1 MMLPINTPLLSIIIP
16 VYNAE
21 KFLKRCIDSML
32 NQSFKDFELI
42 LVNDGSTDSSGEICD
57 VYGAHDERVR
67 VYHLR
72 NGGPSRARNYGMERA
87 TGKYITFIDA
97 DDYVNDHFSDTANK
111 VCLKDYDL
119 IVVPFSVV
127 DITEKPIQFYQ
138 YKEKTFSR
146 SEKKEEFLKEIW
158 LGEPLFGSCW
168 NKWYKKSVICKSNVR
183 FNQDFYI
190 AEDYLFNLHFYRE
203 CQSAILVSYPYYHY
217 VQHGDSVTS
226 RIYYN
231 RFEIA
236 KTVYEE
242 SLKLL
247 SDVNIHDYDS
257 QSFVEEAYLS
267 GVLRAMFEIAK
278 KENKLTFKDKIE
290 KLKKYISDQGVRDLL
305 NNNRSHHFNR
315 WAFFCL
321 KYQLPVFYYSLF
333 RIRNLLKG

>member
-1 MMLPINTPLLSIIIP
+1 MLSINTPLISIIIP

-21 KFLKRCIDSML
+21 KFLKRCIDSIL

-57 VYGAHDERVR
+57 FYGDHDERVR
-67 VYHLR
+67 VFHLR
-72 NGGPSRARNYGMERA
+72 NGGPSRARNQGMDQAR
-87 TGKYITFIDA
+87 GKYITFIDA

-111 VCLKDYDL
+111 VRLEDYDI

-127 DITEKPIQFYQ
+127 DTTEKSIQLYQ
-138 YKEKTFSR
+138 YKETSFSK
-146 SEKKEEFLKEIW
+146 SEKKDMFLKEIW

-168 NKWYKKSVICKSNVR
+168 NKWYKKSIIYKSNLR
-183 FNQDFYI
+183 FNHKFYI

-203 CQSAILVSYPYYHY
+203 CQSAILVSFPYYHY

-247 SDVNIHDYDS
+247 SDVNIHDPDS

-267 GVLRAMFEIAK
+267 GVLRAMFDIAK
-278 KENKLTFKDKIE
+278 RENKLTFINKILE
-290 KLKKYISDQGVRDLL
+290 LKKYISDKEVRALL
-305 NNNRSHHFNR
+305 NTNRSHHFNR

-321 KYQLPVFYYSLF
+321 KHQLPVIYYSIF